1 MVRPDEWDWN
11 SCLDWGHFHG
21 AFIYVGIP
29 VPWMVW
35 DLYMVYLDLPK
46 TRENV
51 SSIESEVGVSYF
63 DMMPS
68 YKCLI

>member
-1 MVRPDEWDWN
+1 
-11 SCLDWGHFHG
+11 
-21 AFIYVGIP
+21 
-29 VPWMVW
+29 MVW